1 MPVNLSR
8 HRPIERSRGL
18 PLPARLLLGFS
29 VVLLGVVILWAST
42 GQLGHVVADFGGA
55 LSGMVSRIAASPTP
69 VAAIVPVYPPPSLIV
84 PEESYT
90 NVPSVDLHG
99 LTDAGVA
106 GRTDFKIRIYQILG
120 VETNPPALVREIPV
134 AAIPQFTVPG
144 VTLEK
149 GIDFFTATLIGPDGH
164 ETAASKPVRYVYDT
178 SKPKINL
185 SSPKDGA
192 TINAATVDIVGTGPV
207 AEQRRRPQRG
217 QRNVE
222 ERQPPA
228 RPATSAFRCPSSP
241 EPNGLTLTSTDPA
254 GNESQLVISV
264 LRGDGKLAATLTPS
278 SNQYPS
284 TKLPSPLT
292 LTAIVTDPDGH
303 PVDGASVT
311 FTLSIPGID
320 PVTFDATTDATG
332 HAIFQTTVPNG
343 ATVGNGLATI
353 LVDTKDFGTVSSAS
367 RDRHREVGSRRVDR
381 RPARSYDG
389 PDADV
394 AVPTLWSSAA
404 RGRAL
409 LGLPTLHHRLPHLP
423 AVPTVGRRE
432 PRLLRPRPE
441 PQAPLRRRDPAVLG
455 TARGR
460 GRPAGGR
467 DGVSPPLPPDGELA
481 VGRPGAV
488 SGR

>member
-1 MPVNLSR
+1 MRPRTSVPVNLSR
-8 HRPIERSRGL
+8 HRPIERGRGL

-29 VVLLGVVILWAST
+29 VVLLGAVILWAST

-106 GRTDFKIRIYQILG
+106 GRPDFKIRIYQILG
-120 VETNPPALVREIPV
+120 AETNPPALVREIPV
-134 AAIPQFTVPG
+134 AAIPQFTVQG
-144 VTLEK
+144 VTLQK

-192 TINAATVDIVGTGPV
+192 TINAATVDIVGTVQSRSSVV
-207 AEQRRRPQRG
+207 A
-217 QRNVE
+217 RNE
-222 ERQPPA
+222 A
-228 RPATSAFRCPSSP
+228 NGTSKSGTASP
-241 EPNGLTLTSTDPA
+241 TGYFSLSLPLEPGSNGLTLTSTDPA

-353 LVDTKDFGTVSSAS
+353 LVDTKDFGTVS
-367 RDRHREVGSRRVDR
+367 
-381 RPARSYDG
+381 AR
-389 PDADV
+389 
-394 AVPTLWSSAA
+394 AVIAI
-404 RGRAL
+404 
-409 LGLPTLHHRLPHLP
+409 
-423 AVPTVGRRE
+423 VK
-432 PRLLRPRPE
+432 
-441 PQAPLRRRDPAVLG
+441 
-455 TARGR
+455 
-460 GRPAGGR
+460 
-467 DGVSPPLPPDGELA
+467 
-481 VGRPGAV
+481 
-488 SGR
+488 